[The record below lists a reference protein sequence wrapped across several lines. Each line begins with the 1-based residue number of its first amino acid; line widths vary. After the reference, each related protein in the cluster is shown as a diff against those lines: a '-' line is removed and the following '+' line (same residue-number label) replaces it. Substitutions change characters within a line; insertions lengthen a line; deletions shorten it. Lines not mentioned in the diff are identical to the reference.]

1 MVCEHDILNE
11 HLYKTHF
18 RDRCKFEIHVTIL
31 LIRQPMRWDG
41 VDSNT
46 RKIVPKFAT
55 RFAIISISEKKIEKL
70 YIYKSVWF
78 QENILPYR
86 TFTSL
91 LSSFNYNFWSW
102 LEQLKVISSIVTEK
116 LLAM

>member
-55 RFAIISISEKKIEKL
+55 RFAIISISEKKLKNCT
-70 YIYKSVWF
+70 STH
-78 QENILPYR
+78 QSGSRR
-86 TFTSL
+86 TFYPIEL
-91 LSSFNYNFWSW
+91 LPAY
-102 LEQLKVISSIVTEK
+102 
-116 LLAM
+116 